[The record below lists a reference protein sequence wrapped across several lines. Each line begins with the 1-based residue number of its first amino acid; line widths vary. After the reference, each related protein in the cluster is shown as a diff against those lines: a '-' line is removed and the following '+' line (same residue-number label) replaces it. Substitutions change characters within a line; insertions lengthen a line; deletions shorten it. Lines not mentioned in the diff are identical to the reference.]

1 MSLTDQLID
10 AIIEKGEGDFSNDLS
25 TPLASIFTMK
35 FLGLPLEDW
44 SDYAWFIQSAD
55 GGSSSVQPRTKNPSE
70 RELHERVAAEVVRQ
84 RTQPMAGG
92 AIAHLLDATVD
103 GRKLD
108 SWEIEAY
115 IWLLIGNVDATQACM
130 GSSFVW
136 LSRNPEQR
144 RRLAETPH
152 LMPHAIEEFLR
163 VFPPVQALSRTV
175 MHDVELAGQSLK
187 PGDRA
192 LLCWVSGNL
201 DATEFENP
209 EEVDFDRANKRH
221 MAFGLGPH
229 RCMGADVVRL
239 EFRIMFEQI
248 LSRMPDFRVE
258 EAGLRPLPVP
268 AIAAGY
274 EHVPF
279 VFKSG
284 KKVGG
289 ARIAY

>member
-1 MSLTDQLID
+1 
-10 AIIEKGEGDFSNDLS
+10 
-25 TPLASIFTMK
+25 
-35 FLGLPLEDW
+35 
-44 SDYAWFIQSAD
+44 
-55 GGSSSVQPRTKNPSE
+55 
-70 RELHERVAAEVVRQ
+70 
-84 RTQPMAGG
+84 
-92 AIAHLLDATVD
+92 
-103 GRKLD
+103 
-108 SWEIEAY
+108 
-115 IWLLIGNVDATQACM
+115 
-130 GSSFVW
+130 
-136 LSRNPEQR
+136 
-144 RRLAETPH
+144 
-152 LMPHAIEEFLR
+152 
-163 VFPPVQALSRTV
+163 
-175 MHDVELAGQSLK
+175 LAGQSLK

-258 EAGLRPLPVP
+258 EAGLRPSPVP

-274 EHVPF
+274 ELVPF
-279 VFKSG
+279 VFKPG

>member
-1 MSLTDQLID
+1 LAVTDQLID
-10 AIIEKGEGDFSNDLS
+10 AIIEKGEGDLSRDLS
-25 TPLASIFTMK
+25 TPLTNICQMK
-35 FLGLPLEDW
+35 VVGVPLEDW
-44 SDYAWFIQSAD
+44 SDYAWFFQSAL

-70 RELHERVAAEVVRQ
+70 LELRERVAAEVVRQ

-92 AIAHLLDATVD
+92 AIAHLLDTTVD

-115 IWLLIGNVDATQACM
+115 IWLLIGVSATTQAGM
-130 GSSFVW
+130 GSGFVW

-144 RRLAETPH
+144 RRLAETPD
-152 LMPHAIEEFLR
+152 LMPSAIEEFLR
-163 VFPPVQALSRTV
+163 VFSPAQARSRTV

-187 PGDRA
+187 PGDRV

-201 DATEFENP
+201 DETQFENP
-209 EEVDFDRANKRH
+209 EEVDFDRANTRH

-229 RCMGADVVRL
+229 RCIGHDVVRL

-258 EAGLRPLPVP
+258 EAGLRPSPAP
-268 AIAAGY
+268 AIVAGY

-279 VFKSG
+279 VFMPG
-284 KKVGG
+284 KKIGG
-289 ARIAY
+289 PRIAY

>member
-1 MSLTDQLID
+1 
-10 AIIEKGEGDFSNDLS
+10 
-25 TPLASIFTMK
+25 
-35 FLGLPLEDW
+35 
-44 SDYAWFIQSAD
+44 
-55 GGSSSVQPRTKNPSE
+55 
-70 RELHERVAAEVVRQ
+70 
-84 RTQPMAGG
+84 MAGG
-92 AIAHLLDATVD
+92 AITHLLDATVD

-115 IWLLIGNVDATQACM
+115 IWLMIGNVAATQAFM

-144 RRLAETPH
+144 CRLAETPH

-163 VFPPVQALSRTV
+163 VFQPVHAFSRTV

-187 PGDRA
+187 PGERV

-201 DATEFENP
+201 DETEFEDP

-221 MAFGLGPH
+221 MAFGLGLH
-229 RCMGADVVRL
+229 SCIGANAVRL
-239 EFRIMFEQI
+239 EFRSMFEQI

-258 EAGLRPLPVP
+258 EAGLRPSPVP
-268 AIAAGY
+268 AIVAGY

-279 VFKSG
+279 VFMLG

-289 ARIAY
+289 PRIDY